1 MTYEPST
8 FYVVEHEGQHNP
20 ITKSF
25 TSIKEADTYFNE
37 NLSADPILYE
47 VCPLQWIDKKGTKQ
61 EKYN

>member
-1 MTYEPST
+1 MKPS

-25 TSIKEADTYFNE
+25 NTLKEAYLYFYE
-37 NLSADPILYE
+37 NMDANPILYE
-47 VCPLQWIDKKGTKQ
+47 VIPRAWVDSSPPI